1 MKKILCLSL
10 VLVMLMSAILTGCS
24 AMDKNG
30 GSSADEG
37 FNYSPGMGA
46 PSGEGYDKG
55 EAADIPEA
63 GEMPPYADGD
73 VAGGIAAGVAER
85 KRIQYVTVE
94 METLEYE
101 RALSELKTRTSAI
114 GGYIESSR
122 ETGKSVYGSGSRR
135 AELVLRIPT
144 GELDGFTG
152 NFALLGSVL
161 SQYTTTDD
169 VTDSYFDREARL
181 ASLELQRDKYM
192 ELLER
197 ADSMEYIIL
206 LTEQLTQVTYEIE
219 LITGTL
225 NKYDSLIAY
234 SVVTV
239 NINEVVELTKEPNPD
254 PTFGEQIADA
264 FSDSLEAFVLMWQGL
279 VIALAAAFPFLV
291 IPAVIVIVI
300 IVVVRAKS
308 KKRRRQMAQMMPP
321 PVNGDRNGSV

>member
-1 MKKILCLSL
+1 MKKILCISL
-10 VLVMLMSAILTGCS
+10 VCVILVSAILTGCS
-24 AMDKNG
+24 SGYMSG
-30 GSSADEG
+30 GNADEV
-37 FNYSPGMGA
+37 YAPGLGA
-46 PSGEGYDKG
+46 PSDEGYFNGAEADKSEVSDVPSYDDG
-55 EAADIPEA
+55 EN
-63 GEMPPYADGD
+63 
-73 VAGGIAAGVAER
+73 AGGIAAGVAER

-101 RALSELKTRTSAI
+101 RALSELKARTSAI

-152 NFALLGSVL
+152 NFASLGSVL

-169 VTDSYFDREARL
+169 VTDSYFDKEARL

-197 ADSMEYIIL
+197 ADNMDYIIL
-206 LTEQLTQVTYEIE
+206 LTEQLTKVTYEIE
-219 LITGTL
+219 RLTGTL

-239 NINEVVELTKEPNPD
+239 KINEVIELTKEQKPNPS
-254 PTFGEQIADA
+254 FGEQIADA
-264 FSDSLEAFVLMWQGL
+264 FSGSVKAFGSMCQGF
-279 VIALAAAFPFLV
+279 VIALAAAAPFLV

-300 IVVVRAKS
+300 IVVVRSKS
-308 KKRRRQMAQMMPP
+308 KKRRRQMEQAARMA
-321 PVNGDRNGSV
+321 VNNDRNDAV